1 MNSQPSF
8 NMVLGLAMNTSLMF
22 TALMGT
28 CNMAYAKD
36 ADAEPTWAF
45 KLTPSLYA
53 TQNEATA
60 ADVNLRGNLGNQTT
74 WIGQYVRGND
84 FQQTR
89 WGYEY
94 NIDFSWGQIVPSV
107 QLASKGFVGTSVNLQ
122 IGGPTYLITGLG
134 RTNLKEYYNLTFDPN
149 DSYVIGFGTKMIKNH
164 TLNLFSVKDN
174 RLNTGQIVTHG
185 TWRWKID
192 DAQRLVIDVSH
203 KSGRLTPSSDPIKGN
218 GISISYDHGNQFVKW
233 AKEQKVNFSDNNQQ
247 RISAGMRF

>member
-8 NMVLGLAMNTSLMF
+8 KMALALAIT
-22 TALMGT
+22 TALIGT
-28 CNMAYAKD
+28 CNMASAKD

-53 TQNEATA
+53 TQNEANA
-60 ADVNLRGNLGNQTT
+60 VDVNLRGNLGNQTT

-94 NIDFSWGQIVPSV
+94 SADFSWGQIVPSV
-107 QLASKGFVGTSVNLQ
+107 QLASKGFVGTSVNFQ

-149 DSYVIGFGTKMIKNH
+149 DSYVIGFGTKAIKNH

-192 DAQRLVIDVSH
+192 DAQRLVIDVSR
-203 KSGRLTPSSDPIKGN
+203 KSGRLTQYSDPIKGN

-233 AKEQKVNFSDNNQQ
+233 AKEQKVNFTDNNQQ
-247 RISAGMRF
+247 RISAGLRF